1 MYHHNRI
8 AWLVAV
14 MLAGAA
20 CNQTGNSITEP
31 AAAKLRAS
39 DQEPTELPVLATLP
53 PFSLTDESGQKFGTD
68 QLIGKTW
75 IGNFIFTRCPSTCPV
90 QTANLTR
97 LQRRL
102 KKLDGWEN
110 IQLISFTVDP
120 NYDTPDILA
129 DYAKRADAD
138 PEHWHFLT
146 GSREDIW
153 SLCKKGFK
161 LAVADVPPKADNL
174 IMHSPMF
181 VLVDGQGR
189 IRGFFDGTKQDG
201 ITAIFASLQQL
212 LEQNETSEPAS

>member
-1 MYHHNRI
+1 MYHRNRI
-8 AWLVAV
+8 AWLAAI
-14 MLAGAA
+14 MLAGSA
-20 CNQTGNSITEP
+20 CNQTGNTTTEP
-31 AAAKLRAS
+31 AASGLQAS
-39 DQEPTELPVLATLP
+39 DQESTELPVLATLP

-68 QLIGKTW
+68 QLNGKTW

-90 QTANLTR
+90 QTANLTK
-97 LQRRL
+97 LQRQF

-110 IQLISFTVDP
+110 IQLVSFTVDP
-120 NYDTPDILA
+120 NYDTSAVLA
-129 DYAKRADAD
+129 DYAKRANAD

-161 LAVADVPPKADNL
+161 LAVADAPPEANNL

-189 IRGFFDGTKQDG
+189 IRGFFNGTKKDG
-201 ITAIFASLQQL
+201 ITAISASLQQL
-212 LEQNETSEPAS
+212 LEQTKTSEPSP

>member
-1 MYHHNRI
+1 MYHPNQI

-14 MLAGAA
+14 MLLGPA
-20 CNQTGNSITEP
+20 CNQTGNTTTEP
-31 AAAKLRAS
+31 AAAELQAS
-39 DQEPTELPVLATLP
+39 DQERLDLPVLATLP
-53 PFSLTDESGQKFGTD
+53 PFSLTDESGQQFGTD
-68 QLIGKTW
+68 QLNGKTW

-90 QTANLTR
+90 QTANLQR

-102 KKLDGWEN
+102 KKLAGWEN

-120 NYDTPDILA
+120 NYDTPDVLA

-161 LAVADVPPKADNL
+161 LAVADAPPEADSL

-189 IRGFFDGTKQDG
+189 IRGFFNGTTKAG
-201 ITAIFASLQQL
+201 IADISQGLEQL
-212 LEQNETSEPAS
+212 LEEDETSEPPS